1 MTTEEILKGKIDNE
15 EKLSRKELEDLIS
28 SLHDVKLNDD
38 NVDNIIKF
46 LNYVKQYDYHIAT
59 SYFLY
64 IIDHMNLEDLNIVR
78 KIMLAHED
86 ISKNIQKNIRE
97 KRNQIN

>member
-46 LNYVKQYDYHIAT
+46 LNYVKQYDYYIAT

-86 ISKNIQKNIRE
+86 IAKNIQENI
-97 KRNQIN
+97 KKKKKSN

>member
-28 SLHDVKLNDD
+28 SLHDVKL
-38 NVDNIIKF
+38 KF

-78 KIMLAHED
+78 KIMLTHED
-86 ISKNIQKNIRE
+86 IAKNIQKNIRE